1 MQQGRAAPHAGRLGV
16 IKGVIREG
24 LEGDTLH
31 LGKHLVAFVSE
42 RLAERIGL
50 DVPLVCVSGAGFT
63 TWVHCFRAMTFSFHF
78 VTNMW
83 AICRRITLSHNIT
96 RNKHI

>member
-1 MQQGRAAPHAGRLGV
+1 MNRW
-16 IKGVIREG
+16 
-24 LEGDTLH
+24 
-31 LGKHLVAFVSE
+31 
-42 RLAERIGL
+42 
-50 DVPLVCVSGAGFT
+50 CVSAVLGLQG
-63 TWVHCFRAMTFSFHF
+63 VHCFRAMAHSFHF